1 MNLPTPLIAEDEAPT
16 LFSAEEVCPWRAEW
30 QNMPEYRNADLSP
43 KFSLIVNFNCAADL
57 EDFSRLIGQ
66 PLRANGEARQ
76 MQSVWFPEQ
85 EIGRMVNKRFIAL

>member
-1 MNLPTPLIAEDEAPT
+1 MTNPTIAQEEEESLT
-16 LFSAEEVCPWRAEW
+16 LFAAEEVCPWLAEW

-43 KFSLIVNFNCAADL
+43 QFSLIVNFSCAADL

-76 MQSVWFPEQ
+76 LQSVWFPEQ
-85 EIGRMVNKRFIAL
+85 EVGRMTNKRFIAP